1 MIEIKNLNI
10 SFGDKV
16 ILNNAS
22 FHTSPGVLTI
32 IRGKSGSGK
41 STFLKAFQFAYEC
54 EYIYEG
60 QRIDEL
66 DPDSRQQ
73 FIYDH
78 MVNVPQI
85 PLFIEGM
92 TIEEHIKQLVKLGY
106 QRNDIY
112 EEKFGIASLKKK
124 YPRNLSGGEKT
135 RVAIYLAIMSQPEI
149 LILDEP
155 TAALDA
161 SYAIEMIKY
170 LKEYAEEGHY
180 VIVATHD
187 QRMIE
192 EADVLYKVD
201 QTLILEKE
209 NKRETSLI
217 SQIPHNHKLFTLRF
231 SHRTFRIVMNIL
243 VAFTMIICAYS
254 YNVYGHY
261 NASYEQKI
269 NTIASRDLTVYKEKM
284 SNDYY
289 SYNGSEFPMT
299 QSDYKKIKSVK
310 NIESV
315 KWRYEKKYNDVM
327 ILGLDTET
335 QLKYQEAKLTGKKC
349 NQTINLVSMQ
359 VYEDEDDYT
368 NLTVKHNDN
377 KGVYISNQLLSN
389 QDISVDSINMDD
401 LKLKFYLPVPMYDA
415 SGITQMGIDSEGSD
429 YVDVNTVLV
438 DLVEV
443 ELPVRGI
450 LKEGTEISS
459 NSYNGTGS
467 IYVPR
472 SVVNQYRKTYH
483 ATQSKV
489 LYGVPGAEGTDYKYY
504 EGSLPST
511 YTMSDVDQVVVET
524 PWKPGAYTV
533 RVDSLKNIDQVTK
546 QLEKLGFN
554 VEGAFVDNSA
564 INKILSNNKQVLI
577 QFMIIVFVLLYG
589 FYFYLKYLIL
599 KEEKQTRDFLYN
611 LGFTTKRINKSFYM
625 TYIKNS
631 ILLGVLGIVL
641 LEVFIEFV
649 IRIHIYSLII
659 PVTKMLILLF
669 FTAAFIIEFF
679 IPTLIQMIMK
689 KSKGTVMNRQYE
701 MTRRKQKK

>member
-217 SQIPHNHKLFTLRF
+217 SQIPHNHKLFNLRF

-299 QSDYKKIKSVK
+299 QSDYKKIRSVK
-310 NIESV
+310 NVESV
-315 KWRYEKKYNDVM
+315 KWRYEKEYDDVM

-401 LKLKFYLPVPMYDA
+401 LKLKFYLPIPMYDA
-415 SGITQMGIDSEGSD
+415 SGITQTGIDLEGSE

-533 RVDSLKNIDQVTK
+533 RVDSLKNIDQVIK

-564 INKILSNNKQVLI
+564 INKLLSNNKQVLI

-689 KSKGTVMNRQYE
+689 KSKGTVMNR
-701 MTRRKQKK
+701 

>member
-1 MIEIKNLNI
+1 
-10 SFGDKV
+10 
-16 ILNNAS
+16 
-22 FHTSPGVLTI
+22 
-32 IRGKSGSGK
+32 
-41 STFLKAFQFAYEC
+41 
-54 EYIYEG
+54 
-60 QRIDEL
+60 
-66 DPDSRQQ
+66 
-73 FIYDH
+73 

-187 QRMIE
+187 KRMIE

-217 SQIPHNHKLFTLRF
+217 SQISHNHKLFTLRF

-315 KWRYEKKYNDVM
+315 KWRYEKEYNDVM

-401 LKLKFYLPVPMYDA
+401 LKLKFYLPIPMYDA
-415 SGITQMGIDSEGSD
+415 SGITQTGIDLEGSE

-459 NSYNGTGS
+459 NSYSGTRS

-472 SVVNQYRKTYH
+472 SVINQYRKTYH

-489 LYGVPGAEGTDYKYY
+489 LYGVPGEEGMDYTYY

-533 RVDSLKNIDQVTK
+533 RVDSLKNIDKVT
-546 QLEKLGFN
+546 QELEKLGFN
-554 VEGAFVDNSA
+554 VEGVFVDNSA
-564 INKILSNNKQVLI
+564 INKLISNNQKVLI

-611 LGFTTKRINKSFYM
+611 LGFTTKRISKSFSL

-631 ILLGVLGIVL
+631 LILAVLGIVL

-689 KSKGTVMNRQYE
+689 KSKGTVMNR
-701 MTRRKQKK
+701 

>member
-22 FHTSPGVLTI
+22 FHTFPGVLTI
-32 IRGKSGSGK
+32 IKGKSGSGK
-41 STFLKAFQFAYEC
+41 STFLKTFQFAYEC

-60 QRIDEL
+60 QRIDEQ
-66 DPDSRQQ
+66 DQDSRQQ

-187 QRMIE
+187 KRMNE
-192 EADVLYKVD
+192 AADVLYKVD

-217 SQIPHNHKLFTLRF
+217 SQISHNHKLFTLRF

-315 KWRYEKKYNDVM
+315 KWRYEKEYNDVM

-401 LKLKFYLPVPMYDA
+401 LKLKFYLPIPMYDA
-415 SGITQMGIDSEGSD
+415 SGITQTGIDLEGSE

-472 SVVNQYRKTYH
+472 SVVNQYRKKH
-483 ATQSKV
+483 RATQSKV
-489 LYGVPGAEGTDYKYY
+489 LYGVPGEEGMDYTYY

-511 YTMSDVDQVVVET
+511 YTMSDVDQVIVET

-533 RVDSLKNIDQVTK
+533 RVDSLKNIDKVT
-546 QLEKLGFN
+546 QELEKLGFN
-554 VEGAFVDNSA
+554 VEGVFVDNSA
-564 INKILSNNKQVLI
+564 INKLLSNNKQVLI

-611 LGFTTKRINKSFYM
+611 LGFTTKRISKSFSL

-631 ILLGVLGIVL
+631 LILAVLGIVL

-689 KSKGTVMNRQYE
+689 KSKVTVMNR
-701 MTRRKQKK
+701 

>member
-41 STFLKAFQFAYEC
+41 STFLKTFQFAYEC

-60 QRIDEL
+60 QRIDEQ
-66 DPDSRQQ
+66 DQDSRQQ

-106 QRNDIY
+106 QRNGIY
-112 EEKFGIASLKKK
+112 EEKFGIDSLRKK

-135 RVAIYLAIMSQPEI
+135 RVAICLAIMSQPEI

-217 SQIPHNHKLFTLRF
+217 AQIPHNHKLFTLHF

-315 KWRYEKKYNDVM
+315 KWRYEKEYDDVM
-327 ILGLDTET
+327 RLGLDSET

-359 VYEDEDDYT
+359 VYDNEDDYT

-401 LKLKFYLPVPMYDA
+401 LKLKFYLPIPMYDA
-415 SGITQMGIDSEGSD
+415 SGITQTGIDLEGSE

-459 NSYNGTGS
+459 NSYSGTKS

-472 SVVNQYRKTYH
+472 SVINQYRKTYH

-489 LYGVPGAEGTDYKYY
+489 LYGVPGEEGMDYTYY

-511 YTMSDVDQVVVET
+511 YTMSDVNQVVVET

-533 RVDSLKNIDQVTK
+533 RVDSLKNIDKVT
-546 QLEKLGFN
+546 QELEKLGFN
-554 VEGAFVDNSA
+554 VEGVFVDNSA
-564 INKILSNNKQVLI
+564 INKLISNNQKVLI

-611 LGFTTKRINKSFYM
+611 LGFTTKRINNSFNL

-631 ILLGVLGIVL
+631 LMLAVLGVVL

-669 FTAAFIIEFF
+669 FMAAFIIEFF

-689 KSKGTVMNRQYE
+689 KSKGTVMNR
-701 MTRRKQKK
+701 

>member
-22 FHTSPGVLTI
+22 FHTFPGVLTI
-32 IRGKSGSGK
+32 IKGKSGSGK
-41 STFLKAFQFAYEC
+41 STFLKTFQFAYEC

-60 QRIDEL
+60 QRIDEQ
-66 DPDSRQQ
+66 DQDSRQQ

-180 VIVATHD
+180 LIVATHD

-192 EADVLYKVD
+192 EADVLYKAD

-209 NKRETSLI
+209 NKRETPLI

-261 NASYEQKI
+261 NESYEQKI

-315 KWRYEKKYNDVM
+315 KWRYEKEYNDVM

-349 NQTINLVSMQ
+349 NQTISLGSMQ
-359 VYEDEDDYT
+359 VYGDEDDYT

-377 KGVYISNQLLSN
+377 KGIYISNQLLSN
-389 QDISVDSINMDD
+389 QDVSVDSINMDD

-415 SGITQMGIDSEGSD
+415 SGITQTGIDLEGSE

-459 NSYNGTGS
+459 NSYSGTRS

-472 SVVNQYRKTYH
+472 SVINQYRKTYH
-483 ATQSKV
+483 ATHSKV
-489 LYGVPGAEGTDYKYY
+489 LYGVPGEEGMDYTYY

-511 YTMSDVDQVVVET
+511 YTMSDVDQVIVET

-564 INKILSNNKQVLI
+564 INKILSNNKQVLM

-611 LGFTTKRINKSFYM
+611 LGFTTKRINNSFNL

-631 ILLGVLGIVL
+631 LMLGVLGVVL

-669 FTAAFIIEFF
+669 FIAAFIIEFF
-679 IPTLIQMIMK
+679 IPAFIQMIMK
-689 KSKGTVMNRQYE
+689 KQKGL
-701 MTRRKQKK
+701 

>member
-1 MIEIKNLNI
+1 MIEIRNLNI

-16 ILNNAS
+16 ILKNAS

-78 MVNVPQI
+78 MINVPQI
-85 PLFIEGM
+85 PLFVEGM

-135 RVAIYLAIMSQPEI
+135 RVAICLAIMSQPEI

-217 SQIPHNHKLFTLRF
+217 SQIPHNHKLFNLRF

-254 YNVYGHY
+254 YNIYGHY
-261 NASYEQKI
+261 NESYEQKI

-289 SYNGSEFPMT
+289 SYDGSEFPMT

-310 NIESV
+310 SIESV
-315 KWRYEKKYNDVM
+315 NWRYEKGYDDVM
-327 ILGLDTET
+327 MHGLDTET

-349 NQTINLVSMQ
+349 NQTISLGSMQ
-359 VYEDEDDYT
+359 VYGDEDDYT

-389 QDISVDSINMDD
+389 QDVSVDSINMDD

-429 YVDVNTVLV
+429 YVDVNTILV

-483 ATQSKV
+483 ETQSKV

-564 INKILSNNKQVLI
+564 INKLLSNNKQVLI

-669 FTAAFIIEFF
+669 FIAAFIIEFL
-679 IPTLIQMIMK
+679 IPILIQMIMK
-689 KSKGTVMNRQYE
+689 NQKGL
-701 MTRRKQKK
+701 

>member
-32 IRGKSGSGK
+32 IKGKSGSGK

-60 QRIDEL
+60 QRMDEL
-66 DPDSRQQ
+66 DQDSRQQ

-315 KWRYEKKYNDVM
+315 KWRYEKEYNDVM

-401 LKLKFYLPVPMYDA
+401 LKLKFYLPIPMYDA
-415 SGITQMGIDSEGSD
+415 SGITQTGIDLEGSE

-533 RVDSLKNIDQVTK
+533 RVDSLKNIDKVT
-546 QLEKLGFN
+546 QELEKLGFN
-554 VEGAFVDNSA
+554 VEGVFVDNSA
-564 INKILSNNKQVLI
+564 INKLLSNNKQVLM

-611 LGFTTKRINKSFYM
+611 LGFTTKRISKSFSL

-631 ILLGVLGIVL
+631 LILAVLGIVL

-669 FTAAFIIEFF
+669 FMAAFIIEFF

-689 KSKGTVMNRQYE
+689 KSKGTVMNR
-701 MTRRKQKK
+701 

>member
-41 STFLKAFQFAYEC
+41 STFLKTFQFAYEC

-135 RVAIYLAIMSQPEI
+135 RVAICLAIMSQPEI

-155 TAALDA
+155 TASLDA
-161 SYAIEMIKY
+161 SYALEMIKY

-217 SQIPHNHKLFTLRF
+217 SQISHNHKLFTLRF

-310 NIESV
+310 NIKSV
-315 KWRYEKKYNDVM
+315 KWRYEKEYNDVM

-359 VYEDEDDYT
+359 VYEGEDDYT

-401 LKLKFYLPVPMYDA
+401 LKLKFYLPIPMYDA
-415 SGITQMGIDSEGSD
+415 SGITQTGIDLEGSE

-472 SVVNQYRKTYH
+472 SVVNQYRKKH
-483 ATQSKV
+483 RATQSKV
-489 LYGVPGAEGTDYKYY
+489 LYGVPGEEGMDYTYY

-533 RVDSLKNIDQVTK
+533 RVDSLKNIDKVT
-546 QLEKLGFN
+546 QELEKLGFN
-554 VEGAFVDNSA
+554 VEGVFVDNSA
-564 INKILSNNKQVLI
+564 INKLISNNQKVLI

-679 IPTLIQMIMK
+679 IPAFIQMIMK
-689 KSKGTVMNRQYE
+689 NQKGL
-701 MTRRKQKK
+701 

>member
-10 SFGDKV
+10 SFGDKA

-78 MVNVPQI
+78 MINVSQI
-85 PLFIEGM
+85 PLFVEGM

-135 RVAIYLAIMSQPEI
+135 RVAICLAIMSQPEI

-217 SQIPHNHKLFTLRF
+217 SQIPHNHKLFNLRF

-254 YNVYGHY
+254 YNIYGHY

-289 SYNGSEFPMT
+289 SYDGSEFPMT

-310 NIESV
+310 SIESV
-315 KWRYEKKYNDVM
+315 NWRYEKGYDDVM
-327 ILGLDTET
+327 MHGLDTET

-349 NQTINLVSMQ
+349 NQTISLGSMQ
-359 VYEDEDDYT
+359 VYGDEDDYT

-389 QDISVDSINMDD
+389 QDVSVDSINMDD

-564 INKILSNNKQVLI
+564 INKLLSNNKQVLI

-649 IRIHIYSLII
+649 VRIHIYSLII

-669 FTAAFIIEFF
+669 FIAAFIIEFL
-679 IPTLIQMIMK
+679 IPILIQMIMK
-689 KSKGTVMNRQYE
+689 NQKGL
-701 MTRRKQKK
+701 

>member
-209 NKRETSLI
+209 NQRETSLI
-217 SQIPHNHKLFTLRF
+217 SQIPHNHKLFNLRF

-315 KWRYEKKYNDVM
+315 KWRYEKEYNDVM

-401 LKLKFYLPVPMYDA
+401 LKLKFYLPIPMYDA
-415 SGITQMGIDSEGSD
+415 SGITQTGIDLEGSE

-438 DLVEV
+438 DLIEV

-533 RVDSLKNIDQVTK
+533 RVDSLKNIDKVT
-546 QLEKLGFN
+546 QELEKLGFN
-554 VEGAFVDNSA
+554 VEGVFVDNSA
-564 INKILSNNKQVLI
+564 INKLLSNNKQVLM

-611 LGFTTKRINKSFYM
+611 LGFTTKRISKSFSL

-631 ILLGVLGIVL
+631 LILAVLGIVL

-669 FTAAFIIEFF
+669 FMAAFIIEFF

-689 KSKGTVMNRQYE
+689 KSKGTVMNR
-701 MTRRKQKK
+701 

>member
-78 MVNVPQI
+78 MINVPQI

-106 QRNDIY
+106 QRNDTY

-135 RVAIYLAIMSQPEI
+135 RVAICLAIMSQPEI

-161 SYAIEMIKY
+161 SYALEMIKY

-187 QRMIE
+187 GRMIE

-209 NKRETSLI
+209 NQRETSLI

-254 YNVYGHY
+254 YNIYGHY

-289 SYNGSEFPMT
+289 SYDGSEFPMT

-310 NIESV
+310 SIESV
-315 KWRYEKKYNDVM
+315 NWRYEKEYDGVM

-335 QLKYQEAKLTGKKC
+335 QFKYQKAKLIGKKC

-359 VYEDEDDYT
+359 VYGDEDDYT
-368 NLTVKHNDN
+368 NLTVKHNGN
-377 KGVYISNQLLSN
+377 KGVYISNQLLAN
-389 QDISVDSINMDD
+389 QGISVDSINMND
-401 LKLKFYLPVPMYDA
+401 LKLKFYLPIPMYDA
-415 SGITQMGIDSEGSD
+415 SGIRQMGIDLEGSD

-438 DLVEV
+438 NLVEV

-450 LKEGTEISS
+450 LKEGIEISS
-459 NSYNGTGS
+459 NSYSGTGS

-533 RVDSLKNIDQVTK
+533 RVDSLRNIDQVTK

-564 INKILSNNKQVLI
+564 INKLLSNNKQVLI
-577 QFMIIVFVLLYG
+577 QFMVIVFVLLYG

-611 LGFTTKRINKSFYM
+611 LGFTTKKINKSFYM

-641 LEVFIEFV
+641 LEVFMEFV

-669 FTAAFIIEFF
+669 FIAAFIIEFL
-679 IPTLIQMIMK
+679 IPILIQMIMK
-689 KSKGTVMNRQYE
+689 D
-701 MTRRKQKK
+701 QKVL

>member
-32 IRGKSGSGK
+32 IKGKSGSGK

-60 QRIDEL
+60 QRMDEL
-66 DPDSRQQ
+66 DQDSRQQ

-209 NKRETSLI
+209 NKRETPLI

-315 KWRYEKKYNDVM
+315 KWRYEKEYNDVM

-359 VYEDEDDYT
+359 AYEDEDDYT

-401 LKLKFYLPVPMYDA
+401 LKLKFYLPIPMYDA
-415 SGITQMGIDSEGSD
+415 SGITQTGIDLEGSE

-472 SVVNQYRKTYH
+472 SVINQYRKTYH

-511 YTMSDVDQVVVET
+511 YTMSDVDQVIVET

-564 INKILSNNKQVLI
+564 INKILSNNKKVLI
-577 QFMIIVFVLLYG
+577 QFMIIVFILLYG

-611 LGFTTKRINKSFYM
+611 LGFTTKRINKSFSL

-631 ILLGVLGIVL
+631 LMLAVLGVVL

-659 PVTKMLILLF
+659 PVTKILILLF

-689 KSKGTVMNRQYE
+689 KSKGTVMNR
-701 MTRRKQKK
+701 

>member
-1 MIEIKNLNI
+1 MMIEIKNLNI

-22 FHTSPGVLTI
+22 FHTFPGVLTI
-32 IRGKSGSGK
+32 IKGKSGSGK
-41 STFLKAFQFAYEC
+41 STFLKTFQFAYEC

-60 QRIDEL
+60 QRIDEQ
-66 DPDSRQQ
+66 DQDSRQQ

-217 SQIPHNHKLFTLRF
+217 SQIPHNHKLFNLRF

-254 YNVYGHY
+254 YNIYGHY

-269 NTIASRDLTVYKEKM
+269 NIIASRDLTVYKEKM

-315 KWRYEKKYNDVM
+315 KWRYEKEYDDVM

-359 VYEDEDDYT
+359 VYDNEDDYT

-389 QDISVDSINMDD
+389 QDILVDSINMDD
-401 LKLKFYLPVPMYDA
+401 LKLKFYLPIPMYDA
-415 SGITQMGIDSEGSD
+415 SGITQTGIDLEGSE

-459 NSYNGTGS
+459 NSYSGTRS

-472 SVVNQYRKTYH
+472 SVINQYRKTYH
-483 ATQSKV
+483 ATHSKV
-489 LYGVPGAEGTDYKYY
+489 LYGVPGEEGMDYTYY

-511 YTMSDVDQVVVET
+511 YTMSDVDQVIVET

-564 INKILSNNKQVLI
+564 INKILSNNKQVLM

-611 LGFTTKRINKSFYM
+611 LGFTTKRINNSFNL

-631 ILLGVLGIVL
+631 LMLGVLGVVL

-669 FTAAFIIEFF
+669 FMAAFIIEFF
-679 IPTLIQMIMK
+679 IPAFIQMIMK
-689 KSKGTVMNRQYE
+689 NQKGL
-701 MTRRKQKK
+701 

>member
-22 FHTSPGVLTI
+22 FHTFPGVLTI

-41 STFLKAFQFAYEC
+41 STFLKTFQFAYEC

-60 QRIDEL
+60 QRIDEQ
-66 DPDSRQQ
+66 DQDSRQQ

-187 QRMIE
+187 KGMIE

-217 SQIPHNHKLFTLRF
+217 SQISHNHKLFTLRF

-315 KWRYEKKYNDVM
+315 KWRYEKEYNDVM

-401 LKLKFYLPVPMYDA
+401 LKLKFYLPIPMYDA
-415 SGITQMGIDSEGSD
+415 SGITQTGIDLEGSE

-459 NSYNGTGS
+459 NSYSGTRS

-472 SVVNQYRKTYH
+472 SVINQYRKTYH

-489 LYGVPGAEGTDYKYY
+489 LYGVPGEEGMDYTYY

-533 RVDSLKNIDQVTK
+533 RVDSLKNIDKVT
-546 QLEKLGFN
+546 QELEKLGFN
-554 VEGAFVDNSA
+554 VEGVFVDNSA
-564 INKILSNNKQVLI
+564 INKLISNNQKVLI

-611 LGFTTKRINKSFYM
+611 LGFTTKRISKSFSL

-631 ILLGVLGIVL
+631 LILAVLGIVL

-689 KSKGTVMNRQYE
+689 KSKGTVMNR
-701 MTRRKQKK
+701 

>member
-41 STFLKAFQFAYEC
+41 STFLKTFQFAYEC

-60 QRIDEL
+60 QRIDEQNQ
-66 DPDSRQQ
+66 DSRQQ

-106 QRNDIY
+106 QRNGIY
-112 EEKFGIASLKKK
+112 EEKFGIDSLRKK

-135 RVAIYLAIMSQPEI
+135 RVAICLAIMSQPEI

-192 EADVLYKVD
+192 EANVLYKVD

-217 SQIPHNHKLFTLRF
+217 AQIPHNHKLFTLHF

-289 SYNGSEFPMT
+289 SYKGSEFPMT

-315 KWRYEKKYNDVM
+315 KWRYEKEYNDVM

-401 LKLKFYLPVPMYDA
+401 LKLKFYLPIPMYDA
-415 SGITQMGIDSEGSD
+415 SGITQTGIDLEGSE

-459 NSYNGTGS
+459 NSYSGTSS

-472 SVVNQYRKTYH
+472 SVIDQYRKIYH
-483 ATQSKV
+483 AAQSKV
-489 LYGVPGAEGTDYKYY
+489 LYGVPGEEGMDYTYY

-533 RVDSLKNIDQVTK
+533 RVDSLKNIDKVT
-546 QLEKLGFN
+546 QELEKLGFN
-554 VEGAFVDNSA
+554 VEGVFVDNSA
-564 INKILSNNKQVLI
+564 INKLISNNQKVLI

-611 LGFTTKRINKSFYM
+611 LGFTTKRINSSFSL

-631 ILLGVLGIVL
+631 LILAVLGIVL

-669 FTAAFIIEFF
+669 FMAAFIIEFF

-689 KSKGTVMNRQYE
+689 KSKGTVMNR
-701 MTRRKQKK
+701 

>member
-22 FHTSPGVLTI
+22 FHTFPGVLTI

-41 STFLKAFQFAYEC
+41 STFLKTFQFAYEC

-60 QRIDEL
+60 QRIDEQ
-66 DPDSRQQ
+66 DQDSRQQ

-187 QRMIE
+187 KRMIE

-217 SQIPHNHKLFTLRF
+217 SQISHNRKLFTLRF

-315 KWRYEKKYNDVM
+315 KWRYEKEYNDVM

-401 LKLKFYLPVPMYDA
+401 LKLKFYLPIPMYDA
-415 SGITQMGIDSEGSD
+415 SGITQTGIDLEGSE

-459 NSYNGTGS
+459 NSYSGTRS

-472 SVVNQYRKTYH
+472 SVINQYRKTYH

-489 LYGVPGAEGTDYKYY
+489 LYGVPGEEGMDYTYY

-533 RVDSLKNIDQVTK
+533 RVDSLKNIDKVT
-546 QLEKLGFN
+546 QELEKLGFN
-554 VEGAFVDNSA
+554 VEGVFVDNSA
-564 INKILSNNKQVLI
+564 INKLISNNQKVLI

-611 LGFTTKRINKSFYM
+611 LGFTTKRISKSFSL

-631 ILLGVLGIVL
+631 LILAVLGIVL

-689 KSKGTVMNRQYE
+689 KSKGTVMNR
-701 MTRRKQKK
+701 

>member
-60 QRIDEL
+60 QRIDEQ
-66 DPDSRQQ
+66 DQDSRQQ

-85 PLFIEGM
+85 PLFIEGI

-135 RVAIYLAIMSQPEI
+135 RAAICLAIMSQPEI

-155 TAALDA
+155 TAALDS
-161 SYAIEMIKY
+161 SYALEMIKY

-217 SQIPHNHKLFTLRF
+217 SQIPHNHKLFNLRF
-231 SHRTFRIVMNIL
+231 SHRAFRIVMNIL

-254 YNVYGHY
+254 YNIYGHY

-315 KWRYEKKYNDVM
+315 KWRYEKEYDDVM

-359 VYEDEDDYT
+359 VYDNEDDYT
-368 NLTVKHNDN
+368 NLTVKHNNN

-401 LKLKFYLPVPMYDA
+401 LKLKFYLPIPMYDA
-415 SGITQMGIDSEGSD
+415 SGITQTGIDLEGSE

-459 NSYNGTGS
+459 NSYSGTRS

-472 SVVNQYRKTYH
+472 SVINQYRKTYH

-489 LYGVPGAEGTDYKYY
+489 LYGVPGEEGMDYTYY
-504 EGSLPST
+504 EGPLPST
-511 YTMSDVDQVVVET
+511 YTMSDVDQVIVET

-564 INKILSNNKQVLI
+564 INKILSNNKQVLM

-611 LGFTTKRINKSFYM
+611 LGFTTKRISKSFSL

-631 ILLGVLGIVL
+631 LMLAVLGVVL

-669 FTAAFIIEFF
+669 FIAAFIIEFF
-679 IPTLIQMIMK
+679 IPAFIQMIMK
-689 KSKGTVMNRQYE
+689 NQKGL
-701 MTRRKQKK
+701 

>member
-22 FHTSPGVLTI
+22 FHTFPGVLSI
-32 IRGKSGSGK
+32 IKGKSGSGK
-41 STFLKAFQFAYEC
+41 STFLKVFQFAYEC

-60 QRIDEL
+60 QRMDEL
-66 DPDSRQQ
+66 NQDSRQQ

-78 MVNVPQI
+78 MVKVPQI

-217 SQIPHNHKLFTLRF
+217 SQIPHNHKLFNLRF

-315 KWRYEKKYNDVM
+315 KWRYEKEYNDVM

-401 LKLKFYLPVPMYDA
+401 LKLKFYLPIPMYDA
-415 SGITQMGIDSEGSD
+415 SGITQTGIDLEGSE

-511 YTMSDVDQVVVET
+511 YTMSDVDQVIVET

-564 INKILSNNKQVLI
+564 INKILSNNKKVLI
-577 QFMIIVFVLLYG
+577 QFMIIVFILLYG

-611 LGFTTKRINKSFYM
+611 LGFTTKRISKSFSL

-631 ILLGVLGIVL
+631 LMLAVLGIVL

-669 FTAAFIIEFF
+669 FMAAFIIEFF

-689 KSKGTVMNRQYE
+689 KSKGTVMNR
-701 MTRRKQKK
+701 

>member
-564 INKILSNNKQVLI
+564 INKLLSNNKQVLI

-611 LGFTTKRINKSFYM
+611 LGFTTKRISKSFSL

-631 ILLGVLGIVL
+631 LLLAVLGIVL

-659 PVTKMLILLF
+659 PVTKILILLF

-689 KSKGTVMNRQYE
+689 KSKGTVMNR
-701 MTRRKQKK
+701 

>member
-22 FHTSPGVLTI
+22 FHTFPGVLTI
-32 IRGKSGSGK
+32 IKGKSGSGK
-41 STFLKAFQFAYEC
+41 STFLKTFQFAYEC

-60 QRIDEL
+60 QRIDEQ
-66 DPDSRQQ
+66 DQDSRQQ

-112 EEKFGIASLKKK
+112 EEKFGIASLNKK

-187 QRMIE
+187 KRMIE

-254 YNVYGHY
+254 YNIYGHY

-315 KWRYEKKYNDVM
+315 KWRYEKEYNDVM

-401 LKLKFYLPVPMYDA
+401 LKLKFYLPIPMYDA
-415 SGITQMGIDSEGSD
+415 SGITQTGIDLEGSE

-459 NSYNGTGS
+459 NSYSGTRS

-472 SVVNQYRKTYH
+472 SVINQYRKTYH

-489 LYGVPGAEGTDYKYY
+489 LYGVPGEEGMDYTYY

-533 RVDSLKNIDQVTK
+533 RVDSLKNIDKVT
-546 QLEKLGFN
+546 QELETLGFN
-554 VEGAFVDNSA
+554 VEGVFVDNSA
-564 INKILSNNKQVLI
+564 INKLISNNQKVLI

-611 LGFTTKRINKSFYM
+611 LGFTTKRISKSFSL

-631 ILLGVLGIVL
+631 LILAVLGIVL

-669 FTAAFIIEFF
+669 FIAAFIIEFF
-679 IPTLIQMIMK
+679 IPAFIQMIMK
-689 KSKGTVMNRQYE
+689 NQKGL
-701 MTRRKQKK
+701 

>member
-1 MIEIKNLNI
+1 MIEIKNLNM
-10 SFGDKV
+10 SFSDKV

-22 FHTSPGVLTI
+22 FHTYPGVLTI

-60 QRIDEL
+60 QRVDEL
-66 DPDSRQQ
+66 DQDSRQQ

-209 NKRETSLI
+209 NKRETPLI

-254 YNVYGHY
+254 YNIYGHY

-310 NIESV
+310 NVESV
-315 KWRYEKKYNDVM
+315 KWRYEKEYDDVM
-327 ILGLDTET
+327 MLGLDTET

-349 NQTINLVSMQ
+349 NQTISLVSMQ
-359 VYEDEDDYT
+359 VYDNDDDYT

-415 SGITQMGIDSEGSD
+415 SGITQTGIDLEGSD

-489 LYGVPGAEGTDYKYY
+489 LYGVPGEEGMDYTYY

-511 YTMSDVDQVVVET
+511 YTMSDVDQVIVET

-554 VEGAFVDNSA
+554 VEGAFVVNSA
-564 INKILSNNKQVLI
+564 INKLLSNNKQVLI

-611 LGFTTKRINKSFYM
+611 LGFTAKRINNSFNL

-631 ILLGVLGIVL
+631 LMLAVLGIVL
-641 LEVFIEFV
+641 LELSLEIFIKLQ
-649 IRIHIYSLII
+649 IHSLII
-659 PVTKMLILLF
+659 PVTKILILLF
-669 FTAAFIIEFF
+669 FLAAFIIEFF

-689 KSKGTVMNRQYE
+689 KSKGIVMNR
-701 MTRRKQKK
+701 

>member
-32 IRGKSGSGK
+32 IKGKSGSGK

-60 QRIDEL
+60 QRMDEL
-66 DPDSRQQ
+66 DQDSRQQ

-135 RVAIYLAIMSQPEI
+135 RVAICLAIMSQPEI

-315 KWRYEKKYNDVM
+315 KWRYEKEYNDVM

-359 VYEDEDDYT
+359 AYEDEDDYT

-401 LKLKFYLPVPMYDA
+401 LKLKFYLPIPMYDA
-415 SGITQMGIDSEGSD
+415 SGITQTGIDLEGSE

-459 NSYNGTGS
+459 NSYSGTNN

-472 SVVNQYRKTYH
+472 SVVDQYRKAYH

-489 LYGVPGAEGTDYKYY
+489 LYGVPAAEGTDYKYY

-564 INKILSNNKQVLI
+564 INKLLSNNKQVLM

-611 LGFTTKRINKSFYM
+611 LGFTTKRISKSFSL

-631 ILLGVLGIVL
+631 LILAVLGIVL

-669 FTAAFIIEFF
+669 FMAAFIIEFF

-689 KSKGTVMNRQYE
+689 KSKGTVMNR
-701 MTRRKQKK
+701 

>member
-41 STFLKAFQFAYEC
+41 STFLKTFQFAYEC

-60 QRIDEL
+60 QRIDEQNQ
-66 DPDSRQQ
+66 DSRQQ

-187 QRMIE
+187 KRMIE

-254 YNVYGHY
+254 YNIYGHY

-315 KWRYEKKYNDVM
+315 KWRYEKEYNDVM

-401 LKLKFYLPVPMYDA
+401 LKLKFYLPIPMYDA
-415 SGITQMGIDSEGSD
+415 SGITQTGIDLEGSE

-459 NSYNGTGS
+459 NSYSGTKS

-472 SVVNQYRKTYH
+472 SVINQYRKTYH

-489 LYGVPGAEGTDYKYY
+489 LYGVPGEEGMDYTYY

-533 RVDSLKNIDQVTK
+533 RVDSLKNIDKVT
-546 QLEKLGFN
+546 QELEKLGFN
-554 VEGAFVDNSA
+554 VEGVFVDNSA
-564 INKILSNNKQVLI
+564 INKLISNNQKVLI

-611 LGFTTKRINKSFYM
+611 LGFTTKRISKSFSL

-631 ILLGVLGIVL
+631 LILAVLGIVL

-669 FTAAFIIEFF
+669 FMAAFIIEFF

-689 KSKGTVMNRQYE
+689 KSKGTVMNR
-701 MTRRKQKK
+701 

>member
-1 MIEIKNLNI
+1 MIEIRKLNI

-41 STFLKAFQFAYEC
+41 STFLKTFQFAYEC

-135 RVAIYLAIMSQPEI
+135 RVAICLAIMSQPEI

-155 TAALDA
+155 TASLDA
-161 SYAIEMIKY
+161 SYALEMIKY

-217 SQIPHNHKLFTLRF
+217 SQISHNHKLFTLRF

-310 NIESV
+310 NIKSV
-315 KWRYEKKYNDVM
+315 KWRYEKEYNDVM

-359 VYEDEDDYT
+359 VYEGEDDYT

-401 LKLKFYLPVPMYDA
+401 LKLKFYLPIPMYDA
-415 SGITQMGIDSEGSD
+415 SGITQIGIDLEGSE

-472 SVVNQYRKTYH
+472 SVVNQYRKKH
-483 ATQSKV
+483 RATQSKV
-489 LYGVPGAEGTDYKYY
+489 LYGVPGEEGMDYTYY

-511 YTMSDVDQVVVET
+511 YTMSDVNQVVVET

-533 RVDSLKNIDQVTK
+533 RVDSLKNIDKVT
-546 QLEKLGFN
+546 QELEKLGFN
-554 VEGAFVDNSA
+554 VEGVFVDNSA
-564 INKILSNNKQVLI
+564 INKLLSNNKQVLI

-611 LGFTTKRINKSFYM
+611 LGFTTKRISKSFSL

-631 ILLGVLGIVL
+631 LILAVLGIVL

-689 KSKGTVMNRQYE
+689 KSKGTVMNR
-701 MTRRKQKK
+701 

>member
-32 IRGKSGSGK
+32 IKGKSGSGK

-60 QRIDEL
+60 QRMDEL
-66 DPDSRQQ
+66 DQDSRQQ

-209 NKRETSLI
+209 NKRETPLI

-261 NASYEQKI
+261 NESYEQKI

-315 KWRYEKKYNDVM
+315 KWRYEKEYNDVM

-401 LKLKFYLPVPMYDA
+401 LKLKFYLPIPMYDA
-415 SGITQMGIDSEGSD
+415 SGITQTGIDLEGSE

-533 RVDSLKNIDQVTK
+533 RVDSLKNIDKVT
-546 QLEKLGFN
+546 QELEKLGFN

-564 INKILSNNKQVLI
+564 INKILSNNKKVLI
-577 QFMIIVFVLLYG
+577 QFMIIVFILLYG

-611 LGFTTKRINKSFYM
+611 LGFTTKRINKSFSL

-631 ILLGVLGIVL
+631 LMLAVLGVVL

-669 FTAAFIIEFF
+669 FMAAFIIEFF

-689 KSKGTVMNRQYE
+689 KSKGTVMNR
-701 MTRRKQKK
+701 

>member
-41 STFLKAFQFAYEC
+41 STFLKTFQFAYEC

-60 QRIDEL
+60 QRIDEQ
-66 DPDSRQQ
+66 DQDSRQQ

-106 QRNDIY
+106 QRNGIY
-112 EEKFGIASLKKK
+112 EEKFGIDSLRKK

-135 RVAIYLAIMSQPEI
+135 RVAICLAIMSQPEI

-187 QRMIE
+187 KRMIE

-201 QTLILEKE
+201 QTLILEEE

-315 KWRYEKKYNDVM
+315 KWCYEKEYDDVM
-327 ILGLDTET
+327 RLGLDSET

-459 NSYNGTGS
+459 NSYSGTKS

-472 SVVNQYRKTYH
+472 SVINQYRKTYH

-489 LYGVPGAEGTDYKYY
+489 LYGVPGEEGMDYTYY

-533 RVDSLKNIDQVTK
+533 RVDSLKNIDKVT
-546 QLEKLGFN
+546 QELEKLGFN
-554 VEGAFVDNSA
+554 VEGVFVDNSA
-564 INKILSNNKQVLI
+564 INKLISNNQKVLI

-611 LGFTTKRINKSFYM
+611 LGFTTKRINSSFNL

-631 ILLGVLGIVL
+631 LMLGVLGIVL
-641 LEVFIEFV
+641 LELSLEIFIKLQ
-649 IRIHIYSLII
+649 IHSLII

-669 FTAAFIIEFF
+669 FMAAFIIEFF
-679 IPTLIQMIMK
+679 IPTLIQTIMK
-689 KSKGTVMNRQYE
+689 KSKGTVMNR
-701 MTRRKQKK
+701 

>member
-135 RVAIYLAIMSQPEI
+135 RVAIYLAIMSQLEI

-209 NKRETSLI
+209 NKRKTSLI

-289 SYNGSEFPMT
+289 SYDGSEFPMT

-310 NIESV
+310 SIENV
-315 KWRYEKKYNDVM
+315 NWRYEKEYNDVM

-401 LKLKFYLPVPMYDA
+401 LKLKFYLPIPMYDA
-415 SGITQMGIDSEGSD
+415 SGITQTGIDLEGSE

-459 NSYNGTGS
+459 NSYSGTNN

-472 SVVNQYRKTYH
+472 SVIDQYRKAYH

-489 LYGVPGAEGTDYKYY
+489 LYGVPAAGGTDYKYY

-533 RVDSLKNIDQVTK
+533 RVDSLKNIDKVT
-546 QLEKLGFN
+546 QELEKLGFN
-554 VEGAFVDNSA
+554 VEGVFVDNSA
-564 INKILSNNKQVLI
+564 INKLLSNNKQVLI

-611 LGFTTKRINKSFYM
+611 LGFTTKRISKSFSL

-631 ILLGVLGIVL
+631 LILAVLGIVL

-669 FTAAFIIEFF
+669 FMAAFIIEFF

-689 KSKGTVMNRQYE
+689 KSKGTVMNR
-701 MTRRKQKK
+701 

>member
-1 MIEIKNLNI
+1 MRCIKVIEIKNLNI
-10 SFGDKV
+10 SFSDKV

-22 FHTSPGVLTI
+22 FHTYPGVLTI

-60 QRIDEL
+60 QRVDEL
-66 DPDSRQQ
+66 DQDSRQQ

-92 TIEEHIKQLVKLGY
+92 TIEEHITQLVKLGY
-106 QRNDIY
+106 QRNGIY
-112 EEKFGIASLKKK
+112 EERFGIASLKKK

-149 LILDEP
+149 LMLDEP

-209 NKRETSLI
+209 NKRETPLI

-261 NASYEQKI
+261 NASYEEKI
-269 NTIASRDLTVYKEKM
+269 NTIASRDLTVFKEKM

-289 SYNGSEFPMT
+289 SYDGSEFPMT
-299 QSDYKKIKSVK
+299 QSDYKKIRSVK
-310 NIESV
+310 NVESV
-315 KWRYEKKYNDVM
+315 KWRYEKEYDDVM
-327 ILGLDTET
+327 RLGLDSETE
-335 QLKYQEAKLTGKKC
+335 LKYQEAKLTGKKC

-359 VYEDEDDYT
+359 AYEDEDDYT

-401 LKLKFYLPVPMYDA
+401 LKLKFYLPIPMYDA
-415 SGITQMGIDSEGSD
+415 SGITQTGIDLEGSE

-459 NSYNGTGS
+459 NSYSGTNN

-472 SVVNQYRKTYH
+472 SVIDQYRKAYH

-564 INKILSNNKQVLI
+564 INKLLSNNKKVLI
-577 QFMIIVFVLLYG
+577 QFMIIVFILLYG

-611 LGFTTKRINKSFYM
+611 LGFTTKRINKSFSL

-631 ILLGVLGIVL
+631 LMLAVLGVVL

-689 KSKGTVMNRQYE
+689 KSKGTVMNR
-701 MTRRKQKK
+701 

>member
-60 QRIDEL
+60 QRIDEQ
-66 DPDSRQQ
+66 DQDSRQQ

-209 NKRETSLI
+209 NQRETSLI
-217 SQIPHNHKLFTLRF
+217 SQIPHNHKLFNLRF

-315 KWRYEKKYNDVM
+315 KWRYEKEYNDVM

-359 VYEDEDDYT
+359 VYDNEDDYT

-401 LKLKFYLPVPMYDA
+401 LKLKFYLPIPMYDA
-415 SGITQMGIDSEGSD
+415 SGITQTGIDLEGSE

-533 RVDSLKNIDQVTK
+533 RVDSLKNIDKVT
-546 QLEKLGFN
+546 QELEKLGFN
-554 VEGAFVDNSA
+554 VEGVFVDNSA
-564 INKILSNNKQVLI
+564 INKLLSNNKQVLI

-679 IPTLIQMIMK
+679 IPAFIQMIMK
-689 KSKGTVMNRQYE
+689 NQKGQ
-701 MTRRKQKK
+701 

>member
-32 IRGKSGSGK
+32 IKGKSGSGK

-60 QRIDEL
+60 QRMDEL
-66 DPDSRQQ
+66 DQDSRQQ

-135 RVAIYLAIMSQPEI
+135 RVAICLAIMSQPEI

-289 SYNGSEFPMT
+289 SYDGSEFPMT
-299 QSDYKKIKSVK
+299 QSDYKKVKSVK
-310 NIESV
+310 SIESV
-315 KWRYEKKYNDVM
+315 NWRYEKEYDGVM

-335 QLKYQEAKLTGKKC
+335 QFKYQKAKLIGKKC
-349 NQTINLVSMQ
+349 NQTISLGSMQ
-359 VYEDEDDYT
+359 VYGDEDDYT

-389 QDISVDSINMDD
+389 QDVSVDSINMDD

-472 SVVNQYRKTYH
+472 SVVNQYRKTYL

-511 YTMSDVDQVVVET
+511 YTMSDVDQVIVET

-564 INKILSNNKQVLI
+564 INKLLSNNKQVLI

-669 FTAAFIIEFF
+669 FIAAFIIEFL
-679 IPTLIQMIMK
+679 IPTFIQMIMK
-689 KSKGTVMNRQYE
+689 NQKGL
-701 MTRRKQKK
+701 

>member
-10 SFGDKV
+10 SFGNKV

-41 STFLKAFQFAYEC
+41 STFLKTFQFAYEC

-60 QRIDEL
+60 QRIDEQ
-66 DPDSRQQ
+66 DQDSRQQ

-106 QRNDIY
+106 QRNGIY
-112 EEKFGIASLKKK
+112 EEKFGIDSLRKK

-135 RVAIYLAIMSQPEI
+135 RVAICLAIMSQPEI

-161 SYAIEMIKY
+161 SYVIEMIKY

-217 SQIPHNHKLFTLRF
+217 AQIPHNHKLFTLHF

-315 KWRYEKKYNDVM
+315 KWRYEKEYDDVM
-327 ILGLDTET
+327 RLGLDSET

-359 VYEDEDDYT
+359 VYDNEDDYT

-401 LKLKFYLPVPMYDA
+401 LKLKFYLPVTMYDA

-459 NSYNGTGS
+459 NSYSGTGS

-564 INKILSNNKQVLI
+564 INKLLSNNKQVLM

-611 LGFTTKRINKSFYM
+611 LGFTTKRINNSFNL

-631 ILLGVLGIVL
+631 LMLAVLGVVL

-669 FTAAFIIEFF
+669 FMAAFIIEFF

-689 KSKGTVMNRQYE
+689 KSKGTVMNR
-701 MTRRKQKK
+701 

>member
-32 IRGKSGSGK
+32 IKGKSGSGK

-60 QRIDEL
+60 QRMDEL
-66 DPDSRQQ
+66 DQDSRQQ

-209 NKRETSLI
+209 NQRETSLI
-217 SQIPHNHKLFTLRF
+217 SQIPHNHKLFNLRF

-254 YNVYGHY
+254 YNIYGHY

-310 NIESV
+310 NVESV
-315 KWRYEKKYNDVM
+315 KWRYEKEYDDVM
-327 ILGLDTET
+327 MLGLDTET

-401 LKLKFYLPVPMYDA
+401 LKLKFYLPIPMYDA
-415 SGITQMGIDSEGSD
+415 SGITQTGIDLEGSE

-533 RVDSLKNIDQVTK
+533 RVDSLKNIDKVT
-546 QLEKLGFN
+546 QELEKLGFN
-554 VEGAFVDNSA
+554 VEGVFVDNSA
-564 INKILSNNKQVLI
+564 INKLLSNNKQVLI

-689 KSKGTVMNRQYE
+689 KSKGTVMNR
-701 MTRRKQKK
+701 

>member
-60 QRIDEL
+60 QRIDEQ
-66 DPDSRQQ
+66 DQDSRQQ

-209 NKRETSLI
+209 NQRETSLI
-217 SQIPHNHKLFTLRF
+217 SQIPHNHKLFNLRF

-315 KWRYEKKYNDVM
+315 KWRYEKEYNDVM

-359 VYEDEDDYT
+359 VYDNEDDYT

-401 LKLKFYLPVPMYDA
+401 LKLKFYLPIPMYDA
-415 SGITQMGIDSEGSD
+415 SGITQTGIDLEGSE

-533 RVDSLKNIDQVTK
+533 RVDSLKNIDKVT
-546 QLEKLGFN
+546 QELEKLGFN
-554 VEGAFVDNSA
+554 VEGVFVDNSA
-564 INKILSNNKQVLI
+564 INKLLSNNKQVLI

-689 KSKGTVMNRQYE
+689 KSKGTVMNR
-701 MTRRKQKK
+701 

>member
-41 STFLKAFQFAYEC
+41 STFLKTFQFAYEC

-60 QRIDEL
+60 QRIDEQNQ
-66 DPDSRQQ
+66 DSRQQ

-187 QRMIE
+187 KRMIE

-254 YNVYGHY
+254 YNIYGHY

-315 KWRYEKKYNDVM
+315 KWRYEKEYNDVM

-389 QDISVDSINMDD
+389 QDVSVDSINMDD

-489 LYGVPGAEGTDYKYY
+489 LYGVPGAEGTDYKFY

-564 INKILSNNKQVLI
+564 INKLLSNNKQVLI

-649 IRIHIYSLII
+649 IMIHIYSLII

-689 KSKGTVMNRQYE
+689 KSKGTVMNR
-701 MTRRKQKK
+701 

>member
-32 IRGKSGSGK
+32 IKGKSGSGK

-60 QRIDEL
+60 QRMDEL
-66 DPDSRQQ
+66 DQDSRQQ

-135 RVAIYLAIMSQPEI
+135 RVAICLAIMSQPEI

-217 SQIPHNHKLFTLRF
+217 SQIPHNHKLFNLRF

-315 KWRYEKKYNDVM
+315 KWRYEKEYNDVM

-401 LKLKFYLPVPMYDA
+401 LKLKFYLPIPMYDA
-415 SGITQMGIDSEGSD
+415 SGITQTGIDLEGSE

-511 YTMSDVDQVVVET
+511 YTMSDVDQVIVET

-564 INKILSNNKQVLI
+564 INKILSNNKKVLI
-577 QFMIIVFVLLYG
+577 QFMIIVFILLYG

-611 LGFTTKRINKSFYM
+611 LGFTTKRISKSFSL

-631 ILLGVLGIVL
+631 LILAVLGIVL

-689 KSKGTVMNRQYE
+689 KSKGTVMNR
-701 MTRRKQKK
+701 

>member
-60 QRIDEL
+60 QRMDEL
-66 DPDSRQQ
+66 DQDSRQQ

-135 RVAIYLAIMSQPEI
+135 RVAICLAIMSQPEI

-217 SQIPHNHKLFTLRF
+217 SQIPHNHKLFNLRF

-315 KWRYEKKYNDVM
+315 KWRYEKEYNDVM
-327 ILGLDTET
+327 RLGLDTET

-359 VYEDEDDYT
+359 AYEDEDDYT

-401 LKLKFYLPVPMYDA
+401 LKLKFYLPIPMYDA
-415 SGITQMGIDSEGSD
+415 SGITQTGIDLEGSE

-438 DLVEV
+438 DLIEV

-459 NSYNGTGS
+459 NSYSGTRS

-472 SVVNQYRKTYH
+472 SVINQYRKTYH

-489 LYGVPGAEGTDYKYY
+489 LYGVPGEEGMDYTYY

-511 YTMSDVDQVVVET
+511 YTMSDVDQVIVET

-564 INKILSNNKQVLI
+564 INKILSNNKKVLI
-577 QFMIIVFVLLYG
+577 QFMIIVFILLYG

-611 LGFTTKRINKSFYM
+611 LGFTTKRINKSFSL

-631 ILLGVLGIVL
+631 LMLAVLGVVL

-689 KSKGTVMNRQYE
+689 KSKGTVMNR
-701 MTRRKQKK
+701 

>member
-32 IRGKSGSGK
+32 IKGKSGSGK

-60 QRIDEL
+60 QRMDEL
-66 DPDSRQQ
+66 DQDSRQQ

-209 NKRETSLI
+209 NQRETSLI
-217 SQIPHNHKLFTLRF
+217 SQIPHNHKLFNLRF

-254 YNVYGHY
+254 YNIYGHY

-310 NIESV
+310 NVESV
-315 KWRYEKKYNDVM
+315 KWRYEKEYDDVM
-327 ILGLDTET
+327 MLGLDTET

-401 LKLKFYLPVPMYDA
+401 LKLKFYLPIPMYDA
-415 SGITQMGIDSEGSD
+415 SGITQTGIDLEGSE

-467 IYVPR
+467 IYVSR

-533 RVDSLKNIDQVTK
+533 RVDSLKNIDKVT
-546 QLEKLGFN
+546 QELEKLGFN
-554 VEGAFVDNSA
+554 VEGVFVDNSA
-564 INKILSNNKQVLI
+564 INKLLSNNKQVLM

-611 LGFTTKRINKSFYM
+611 LGFTTKRISKSFSL

-631 ILLGVLGIVL
+631 LILAVLGIVL

-669 FTAAFIIEFF
+669 FMAAFIIEFF

-689 KSKGTVMNRQYE
+689 KSKGTVMNR
-701 MTRRKQKK
+701 

>member
-32 IRGKSGSGK
+32 IKGKSGSGK

-60 QRIDEL
+60 QRMDEL
-66 DPDSRQQ
+66 DQDSRQQ

-209 NKRETSLI
+209 NKRETPLI

-261 NASYEQKI
+261 NESYEQKI

-315 KWRYEKKYNDVM
+315 KWRYEKEYNDVM

-401 LKLKFYLPVPMYDA
+401 LKLKFYLPIPMYDA
-415 SGITQMGIDSEGSD
+415 SGITQTGIDLEGSE

-438 DLVEV
+438 DLIEV

-459 NSYNGTGS
+459 NSYSGTRS

-472 SVVNQYRKTYH
+472 SVINQYRKTYH

-511 YTMSDVDQVVVET
+511 YTMSDVDQVIVET

-564 INKILSNNKQVLI
+564 INKLLSNNKKVLI
-577 QFMIIVFVLLYG
+577 QFMIIVFILLYG

-611 LGFTTKRINKSFYM
+611 LGFTTKRINKSFSL

-631 ILLGVLGIVL
+631 LMLAVLGVVL

-659 PVTKMLILLF
+659 PVTKILILLF

-689 KSKGTVMNRQYE
+689 KSKGTVMNR
-701 MTRRKQKK
+701 